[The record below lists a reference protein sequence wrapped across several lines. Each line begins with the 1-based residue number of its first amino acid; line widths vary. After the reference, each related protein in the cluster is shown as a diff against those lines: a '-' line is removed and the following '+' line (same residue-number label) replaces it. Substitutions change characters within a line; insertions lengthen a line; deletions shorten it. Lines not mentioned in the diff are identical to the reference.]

1 MKIDR
6 LIGILTY
13 LLHND
18 KATAQEL
25 AQRFEVSHRTIL
37 RDIDSLTLAGIPIAT
52 TQGNNGGISIMSG
65 YKLDKSVLTIDELQN
80 IIIGLKGLGSVS
92 KTSNIEQLIQKL
104 SPRGDAIVSLNDH
117 IFIDLSSYYKDSLSE
132 KIKLIK
138 QAITERRLIEFDY
151 YYAKGKV
158 RRKIESYFIQFKW
171 NSWYVFGWCLEREN
185 FRLFKL
191 NRLWQLQL
199 TDEYFLVRPISID
212 DANKDME
219 FSEQYVAR
227 FLFDK
232 SVRFRL
238 IEDYG
243 LNCYTETDEGLY
255 LKLNYTNRD
264 YIVSWILGFGDKV
277 TVLEPQD
284 FIEELKQ
291 IVKNIFDKYS

>member
-13 LLHND
+13 LLQNE

-25 AQRFEVSHRTIL
+25 ARRFEVSHRTIL
-37 RDIDSLTLAGIPIAT
+37 RDIDSLTLAGIPIVT
-52 TQGNNGGISIMSG
+52 TQGNNGGISIMNG

-104 SPRGDAIVSLNDH
+104 SPRGDSIVSLHDH

-138 QAITERRLIEFDY
+138 QAITERRLIEFEY

-158 RRKIESYFIQFKW
+158 RRKIEPYFIQFKW
-171 NSWYVFGWCLEREN
+171 TSWYVFGWCCEREN

-191 NRLWQLQL
+191 NRLWQLLL
-199 TDEYFLVRPISID
+199 TDEYFLARPISVD
-212 DANKDME
+212 DAKKDME
-219 FSEQYVAR
+219 FSEPYEAR

-264 YIVSWILGFGDKV
+264 YIISWILGFGDKV

-284 FIEELKQ
+284 FKDELKK
-291 IVKNIFDKYS
+291 IAKNIFDKYS

>member
-6 LIGILTY
+6 LIGVLTY
-13 LLHND
+13 LLQNE
-18 KATAQEL
+18 KATAGEL
-25 AQRFEVSHRTIL
+25 AGRFEVSHRTVL
-37 RDIDSLTLAGIPIAT
+37 RDIDSLTLAGIPIVT

-92 KTSNIEQLIQKL
+92 RTSNIEHLIQKL
-104 SPRGDAIVSLNDH
+104 SPSGEAIVSLHDH

-138 QAITERRLIEFDY
+138 QAIADRRLIEFDY

-158 RRKIESYFIQFKW
+158 KRKIEPYFIQFKW
-171 NSWYVFGWCLEREN
+171 TSWYVFGWCCEREN

-199 TDEYFLVRPISID
+199 TDENFWARQISVNY
-212 DANKDME
+212 ANKDME
-219 FSEQYVAR
+219 FSEPYEAR

-232 SVRFRL
+232 SARFRL

-255 LKLNYTNRD
+255 LKINYTNRD
-264 YIVSWILGFGDKV
+264 YILSWILGFGDKV

-284 FIEELKQ
+284 IRDELKQ
-291 IVKNIFDKYS
+291 IAKNILYKHS

>member
-13 LLHND
+13 LLQNE

-25 AQRFEVSHRTIL
+25 ARRFEVSHRTIL
-37 RDIDSLTLAGIPIAT
+37 RDIDSLTLAGIPIVT
-52 TQGNNGGISIMSG
+52 TQGNNGGISIMNG

-104 SPRGDAIVSLNDH
+104 SPRGDSIVSLHDH

-138 QAITERRLIEFDY
+138 QAITERRLIEFEY

-158 RRKIESYFIQFKW
+158 RRKIEPYFIQFKW
-171 NSWYVFGWCLEREN
+171 TSWYVFGWCCEREN

-191 NRLWQLQL
+191 NRLWQLLL
-199 TDEYFLVRPISID
+199 TDEYFLARPISVD
-212 DANKDME
+212 DAKNDME
-219 FSEQYVAR
+219 FSEPYEAR

-264 YIVSWILGFGDKV
+264 YIISWILGFGDKV

-284 FIEELKQ
+284 FKDELKK
-291 IVKNIFDKYS
+291 IAKNIFDKYS

>member
-6 LIGILTY
+6 LIAVLTC
-13 LLHND
+13 LLQNE
-18 KATAQEL
+18 KVTAQEL

-37 RDIDSLTLAGIPIAT
+37 RDIDSLALAGIPIVT
-52 TQGNNGGISIMSG
+52 TQGNNGGISIMNG
-65 YKLDKSVLTIDELQN
+65 YKLDKSLLTVDELQN

-104 SPRGDAIVSLNDH
+104 SPNSNAMVSLNDH

-138 QAITERRLIEFDY
+138 QAISEKRLIEFDY
-151 YYAKGKV
+151 YYDKGIVK
-158 RRKIESYFIQFKW
+158 RKIEPYFIQFKW
-171 NSWYVFGWCLEREN
+171 SSWYVFGWCCERDN

-191 NRLWQLQL
+191 NRLYQLL
-199 TDEYFLVRPISID
+199 ITDENFLTRPISID
-212 DANKDME
+212 EANSNTG
-219 FSEQYVAR
+219 FSEEYEAE

-255 LKLNYTNRD
+255 LKLNYTNRS
-264 YIVSWILGFGDKV
+264 YIISWILGFGDKV

-284 FIEELKQ
+284 LKDELKQ
-291 IVKNIFDKYS
+291 IAKNIFDKYF

>member
-6 LIGILTY
+6 LIAILTC
-13 LLHND
+13 LLQNE
-18 KATAQEL
+18 KITAQEL

-37 RDIDSLTLAGIPIAT
+37 RDIDSLALAGIPIVT
-52 TQGNNGGISIMSG
+52 TQGNNGGISIMNG
-65 YKLDKSVLTIDELQN
+65 YKLDKSLLTIEELQN

-104 SPRGDAIVSLNDH
+104 SPNSNAMVSLNDH
-117 IFIDLSSYYKDSLSE
+117 IFIDLSSYYKDNLSE

-138 QAITERRLIEFDY
+138 QAISEKRMIEFDY
-151 YYAKGKV
+151 YYDKGIV
-158 RRKIESYFIQFKW
+158 RRKIEPYFIQFKW
-171 NSWYVFGWCLEREN
+171 SSWYVFGWCCEREN

-191 NRLWQLQL
+191 NRLYQLL
-199 TDEYFLVRPISID
+199 ITDENFLTRPISID
-212 DANKDME
+212 EANRNTE
-219 FSEQYVAR
+219 FSEEYEAE

-243 LNCYTETDEGLY
+243 LNCYTETDKGLY
-255 LKLNYTNRD
+255 LKLNYTNRS
-264 YIVSWILGFGDKV
+264 YIINWILGFGDKV

-284 FIEELKQ
+284 IKDELKQ
-291 IVKNIFDKYS
+291 IAKNIFDKYF

>member
-6 LIGILTY
+6 LIGILTF
-13 LLHND
+13 LLQND
-18 KATAQEL
+18 KSTAQEL
-25 AQRFEVSHRTIL
+25 ARRFEVSHRTIL
-37 RDIDSLTLAGIPIAT
+37 RDIDSLTLAGIPIVT

-92 KTSNIEQLIQKL
+92 KTSNIEQLIQKM
-104 SPRGDAIVSLNDH
+104 SPRGDAIVSLHDH

-158 RRKIESYFIQFKW
+158 SRKIEPYFMQFKW
-171 NSWYVFGWCLEREN
+171 TSWYVFGWCCEREN

-199 TDEYFLVRPISID
+199 TDEYFLARPISVD

-219 FSEQYVAR
+219 FSEPNEAS

-264 YIVSWILGFGDKV
+264 YIISWILGFGDKV

-284 FIEELKQ
+284 FKDEIKK
-291 IVKNIFDKYS
+291 IAKNIFDKYS

>member
-6 LIGILTY
+6 LIAVLTC
-13 LLHND
+13 LLQNE
-18 KATAQEL
+18 KVTAQEL

-37 RDIDSLTLAGIPIAT
+37 RDIDSLALAGIPIVT
-52 TQGNNGGISIMSG
+52 TQGNNGGISIMNG
-65 YKLDKSVLTIDELQN
+65 YKLDKSLLTVDELQN

-104 SPRGDAIVSLNDH
+104 SPNSNAMVSLNDH

-138 QAITERRLIEFDY
+138 QAISEKRLIEFDY
-151 YYAKGKV
+151 YYDKGIVK
-158 RRKIESYFIQFKW
+158 RKIEPYFIQFKW
-171 NSWYVFGWCLEREN
+171 SSWYVFGWCCERDN

-191 NRLWQLQL
+191 NRLYQLL
-199 TDEYFLVRPISID
+199 ITDENFLTRPISID
-212 DANKDME
+212 EANSNTG
-219 FSEQYVAR
+219 FSEEYEAE

-255 LKLNYTNRD
+255 LKLNYTNHS
-264 YIVSWILGFGDKV
+264 YIISWILGFGDKV

-284 FIEELKQ
+284 LKDELKQ
-291 IVKNIFDKYS
+291 IAKNIFDKYF

>member
-1 MKIDR
+1 LKIDR
-6 LIGILTY
+6 LIAVLTC
-13 LLHND
+13 LLQNE
-18 KATAQEL
+18 KVTAQEL

-37 RDIDSLTLAGIPIAT
+37 RDIDSLALAGIPIVT
-52 TQGNNGGISIMSG
+52 TQGNNGGISIMNG
-65 YKLDKSVLTIDELQN
+65 YKLDKSLLTVDELQN

-104 SPRGDAIVSLNDH
+104 SPNSNAMVSLNDH

-138 QAITERRLIEFDY
+138 QAISEKRLIEFDY
-151 YYAKGKV
+151 YYDKGIVK
-158 RRKIESYFIQFKW
+158 RKIEPYFIQFKW
-171 NSWYVFGWCLEREN
+171 SSWYVFGWCCERDN

-191 NRLWQLQL
+191 NRLYQLL
-199 TDEYFLVRPISID
+199 ITDENFLTRPISID
-212 DANKDME
+212 EANSNTG
-219 FSEQYVAR
+219 FSEEYEAE

-255 LKLNYTNRD
+255 LKLNYTNHS
-264 YIVSWILGFGDKV
+264 YIISWILGFGDKV

-284 FIEELKQ
+284 LKDELKQ
-291 IVKNIFDKYS
+291 IAKNIFDKYF